1 MAVVEPDE
9 PVVALC
15 MAELAARGMHR
26 SAIGMLEMSLS
37 LRFTG
42 WVALTVKAFTTP
54 AGRPGALVAP
64 RVGIRDEEVS
74 RLVAKLRG
82 FSPGDPAA
90 QGHSLVMKDLSSLI
104 PERGAMPPEWG
115 TQDDAAWD
123 DVARRIADDVVGAG
137 FPYLESKATPEAY
150 YAEFN
155 EQVWRLLWPREAA
168 VAHMMHGDAEEARR
182 MLLTIARPVS
192 QRPTSWAEQD
202 KPSADFFD
210 AFSAH
215 FGVDLKIDEW
225 PTNGGP

>member
-1 MAVVEPDE
+1 MAEIEPDE
-9 PVVALC
+9 PVIALC
-15 MAELAARGMHR
+15 MAEMEARGMHR
-26 SAIGMLEMSLS
+26 SAVGILEVSLS
-37 LRFTG
+37 TRFTG
-42 WVALTVKAFTTP
+42 WVGLTAKALITP
-54 AGRPGALVAP
+54 AGRPGVLVAP
-64 RVGIRDEEVS
+64 RVGIRDEDVS

-82 FSPGDPAA
+82 LTPGDPGA
-90 QGHSLVMKDLSSLI
+90 QGHSLVMKDLNSLI

-155 EQVWRLLWPREAA
+155 EQVWRLLWPQEAA
-168 VAHMMHGDAEEARR
+168 VAHMMHGDVKEAKR

-192 QRPTSWAEQD
+192 QHPTSWAEQD

-215 FGVDLKIDEW
+215 FGVDLEIDKW

>member
-26 SAIGMLEMSLS
+26 SAVGILEMSLS

-42 WVALTVKAFTTP
+42 WVALTTKALATP
-54 AGRPGALVAP
+54 AGRPGVLVAP

-82 FSPGDPAA
+82 FSPGDPGA
-90 QGHSLVMKDLSSLI
+90 QGHSLVMKDLNSLI

-115 TQDDAAWD
+115 TGGDAAWD
-123 DVARRIADDVVGAG
+123 DVARRIADDVVQAG
-137 FPYLESKATPEAY
+137 FPYLESKASPEAY
-150 YAEFN
+150 YAEFT
-155 EQVWRLLWPREAA
+155 EQVWRLLWPHEAA
-168 VAHMMHGDAEEARR
+168 VAHMMHGDLREAKR

-192 QRPTSWAEQD
+192 QHPTSWAEQD

-210 AFSAH
+210 AFSVH

-225 PTNGGP
+225 PARGH